1 MEENN
6 KKSFREK
13 LLGFKQKA
21 ENNLEQER
29 IEKQNKIKFHKKV
42 WFSIT
47 KLSKY
52 QEMAEEGFK
61 TATKYLVGIIAFFS
75 IFLSLISSYEIDK
88 KTKDGIAY
96 IKENLPELTY
106 SEGILKSDTTEKVT
120 LKHMLV
126 KEFAKGIVI
135 IDTNVEDEEVVKQYI
150 DEMGKAQ
157 RAVILLK
164 NKLITVNWSNVGE
177 TQEYNYQELLASYAK
192 KTSTQELT
200 EVSKND
206 IVNYIQNNA
215 YSFTNYIIQYFV
227 SYVIIY
233 FGNFIIY
240 IGVVC
245 LIAYLTN
252 KILKLGFKLK
262 EMYSM
267 TVYSFTLPIISYMI
281 YTITFYFTQ
290 FMIPY
295 FLEFFMMVAYIYLI
309 IVLLKIKHRREV
321 LEKGEN

>member
-21 ENNLEQER
+21 ENDLEQER

-75 IFLSLISSYEIDK
+75 IFLSLISSYEMNK
-88 KTKDGIAY
+88 NTKDGIEY
-96 IKENLPELTY
+96 IKENLPEITY
-106 SEGILKSDTTEKVT
+106 SEGILKSDATEKVT
-120 LKHMLV
+120 LKHSLV
-126 KEFAKGIVI
+126 KEITNGILI
-135 IDTNVEDEEVVKQYI
+135 IDTNVESEEVINQYI
-150 DEMGKAQ
+150 DEIGKAQ
-157 RAVILLK
+157 KAVILLK
-164 NKLITVNWSNVGE
+164 NKVITVNWGSSE
-177 TQEYNYQELLASYAK
+177 KTQEYNYQDLLKQYALQT
-192 KTSTQELT
+192 KTEEMTKVT
-200 EVSKND
+200 KYD
-206 IVNYIQNNA
+206 IVNYIENKTF
-215 YSFTNYIIQYFV
+215 SFTNYIIQYFV

-267 TVYSFTLPIISYMI
+267 TVYAFTLPIISYMV

-295 FLEFFMMVAYIYLI
+295 FLELFMMVAYIYLV
-309 IVLLKIKHRREV
+309 IVLLKIKHSGEIK
-321 LEKGEN
+321 EGEN